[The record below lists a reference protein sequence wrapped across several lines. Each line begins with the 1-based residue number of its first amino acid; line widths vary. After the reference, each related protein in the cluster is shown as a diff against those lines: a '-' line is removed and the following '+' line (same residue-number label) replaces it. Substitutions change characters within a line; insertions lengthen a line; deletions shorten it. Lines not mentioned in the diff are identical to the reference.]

1 MRRRLFLRHAATA
14 AVAARFGASNAA
26 IGKLAPAATRE
37 EMQDYPGG
45 GLFELACHLIDAVVT
60 VLGRPAE
67 VRACSTPTRD
77 DGVKDNQLAVLVYPR
92 ATATIRCNHA
102 DPFGGPRRFLSVTGT
117 QGTMEI
123 RPLESGR
130 FWLSLLEP
138 REGLP
143 RRRKVWRTR
152 HPEEPLRG
160 GVCRPGSGRSRRE
173 KTRLERRP
181 RHHRPRDGT
190 AGRRRGPLNESL
202 FADGVGGSQKL
213 SARPA
218 APTAAAFLFF
228 LGPRGYGRMNQDRW
242 RSVATD
248 RATCGA

>member
-1 MRRRLFLRHAATA
+1 MARRGGADW
-14 AVAARFGASNAA
+14 FGEITEINAA

-45 GLFELACHLIDAVVT
+45 GLFELACHLTDAVVT

-67 VRACSTPTRD
+67 VRAFSTPTRD

-117 QGTMEI
+117 KGTMEI

-143 RRRKVWRTR
+143 LRRDVWRTR
-152 HPEEPLRG
+152 HSEEPLRG

-218 APTAAAFLFF
+218 AATAAAFLFF